1 MYAESFPLHS
11 YYFLATGSSVKI
23 HSRLTGEVVS
33 TLSARDPGSQGTTQ
47 SKRLDV
53 VHTAKITGIALH
65 PLNQLQ
71 LITASLD
78 GTVKVWDFL
87 DGALL
92 ASYDVGFPVSHLAVH
107 EGLGSIFVAIT
118 KPKSS
123 EPGKTDPFNYSG
135 ELPMNHTL
143 PLCAWLTQLLL
154 TQVAPTPSST
164 CSTCR
169 SSALPTRPS

>member
-1 MYAESFPLHS
+1 MYADTTLPRS

-33 TLSARDPGSQGTTQ
+33 TLSARDPGSRGSTLT
-47 SKRLDV
+47 KRLDV

-65 PLNQLQ
+65 PLIPLQ
-71 LITASLD
+71 LITTSLD

-92 ASYDVGFPVSHLAVH
+92 ASYDVGFPISHLAVH
-107 EGLGSIFVAIT
+107 QDLSSIFVSIT

-135 ELPMNHTL
+135 ELY
-143 PLCAWLTQLLL
+143 
-154 TQVAPTPSST
+154 
-164 CSTCR
+164 
-169 SSALPTRPS
+169 